1 MKKLEKIYMN
11 IANRIK
17 KLLFEG
23 SKTIVAYHGTNARFK
38 EFDQRH
44 ARIVND
50 FYGGGIAYFTSDTGV
65 AINYAKSMVRTKKFG
80 EPYVYKC
87 TLTLHKT
94 FDVDHKFTGKEL
106 TQFFTKET
114 VEEFAR
120 GASLLKLNSD
130 KYAVISKLLSGD
142 MTLTGEEVFKGLSR
156 GMVNTAKTRQK
167 LIDLGYDSLRYN
179 GGVNMD
185 MATKHDVYLVYK
197 ASDIKIDKIFKVIKK
212 K

>member
-1 MKKLEKIYMN
+1 MGIVDK
-11 IANRIK
+11 IK

-23 SKTIVAYHGTNARFK
+23 SKTIIGYHGTNAKFK
-38 EFDQRH
+38 QFDQKH

-65 AINYAKSMVRTKKFG
+65 AITYAKSMVRTKKSG

-87 TLTLHKT
+87 KITLNKI

-114 VEEFAR
+114 VDDFAR

-130 KYAVISKLLSGD
+130 KYVIISKLLSGD

-167 LIDLGYDSLRYN
+167 LIELGYDGLRYN

-185 MATKHDVYLVYK
+185 MATKHDVYLVYDAK
-197 ASDIKIDKIFKVIKK
+197 DITIEKIFKVVKK